1 MDAIQQPGFNSI
13 LANASS
19 NSFNDTTGCSTLLA
33 SITKSVDWL
42 VFPDSLSFERCAF
55 CLEQQVEA
63 YNDLYEAQYPNAS
76 AEELDSL
83 DEVNNFDTWGPL
95 TQFEDDL
102 NHYSFRVEIDSIV
115 DNWLSS
121 AQASALDFDHF
132 PDTFVVINPA
142 VRALLNVNGEAI
154 IGADTIDLRNEGI
167 PEFGQC
173 RFLWFN
179 QEPFDLFGGDQRI
192 IMSIEVRSGFISN
205 LVGRMSHFKKVNGS
219 WKSRRLNM
227 SLAVEGR
234 CFDGDCMRTG
244 DKWEKSKGYKNRR
257 VRIVNDRIYAAW
269 RQALKKNRSGATY
282 NWYTNRS
289 QATGFYINDNYTPY
303 QWQSS
308 KLMRELC
315 WEHFLRKVSKMFP
328 LFVSQIKISCFMT

>member
-102 NHYSFRVEIDSIV
+102 NFNSLRVRADSIV
-115 DNWLSS
+115 DDWLES
-121 AQASALDFDHF
+121 QLTNQLVGEY
-132 PDTFVVINPA
+132 PDTFPVIRTA
-142 VRALLNVNGEAI
+142 KRTLLNRNGGVI
-154 IGADTIDLRNEGI
+154 IGADTLEMKDWLEG
-167 PEFGQC
+167 EFWDDC
-173 RFLWFN
+173 
-179 QEPFDLFGGDQRI
+179 
-192 IMSIEVRSGFISN
+192 GFITWEKKEFEEEDDPILEN
-205 LVGRMSHFKKVNGS
+205 RRLVVRIQVMSAIHGSSLTGSIIHFHYNGS
-219 WKSRRLNM
+219 NWRRRRARLRLHISGGSFDNDCDLKPQIWTNFNSYKMRRSREITDVLWGLGWRE
-227 SLAVEGR
+227 AVVEPSNQWFTQEA
-234 CFDGDCMRTG
+234 CVVDAF
-244 DKWEKSKGYKNRR
+244 
-257 VRIVNDRIYAAW
+257 W
-269 RQALKKNRSGATY
+269 R
-282 NWYTNRS
+282 
-289 QATGFYINDNYTPY
+289 NDNYY
-303 QWQSS
+303 
-308 KLMRELC
+308 
-315 WEHFLRKVSKMFP
+315 FP
-328 LFVSQIKISCFMT
+328 VALVR